1 MVKTVFGSYK
11 TRGKKKCK
19 NIRRSVPRNPRIQA
33 IIMRLRRG
41 TTPKGTLPSPV
52 KSLFSLA
59 RREDRNLGLSRG
71 PVVKL
76 KFQGIVAVEAYRIVP
91 VRAPERAASPLRN
104 FPRILIGRMSQELA
118 DGRAGLN

>member
-11 TRGKKKCK
+11 TRGKKKRK
-19 NIRRSVPRNPRIQA
+19 NIRKSVPRNPRMQA

-59 RREDRNLGLSRG
+59 GREDRNLGLSGG

-76 KFQGIVAVEAYRIVP
+76 VGSWSAAIMEVSLPLILDSIILRFP
-91 VRAPERAASPLRN
+91 VSCRDRKSVV
-104 FPRILIGRMSQELA
+104 
-118 DGRAGLN
+118 